1 MIEGA
6 ITKQLT
12 VREDE
17 RGYLIEVASDSW
29 GLAPI
34 VHVYE
39 AMARQ
44 GVIKGFHAHLKQTD
58 RFYLL
63 CGVAKVGLV
72 DLRGPIYELFADK
85 DENGGPGTWLCH
97 VGGETKPAQFTEIYP
112 TNEAW
117 MDALKLTKES
127 PTFGMMEHVILS
139 RKVAQLLFIPP
150 GVAHGQMA
158 IKGPSR
164 ILNLPTEVYNR
175 KMPDEVRMP
184 YNLLNFSWAI
194 TNR

>member
-1 MIEGA
+1 MIDGVRTMPL
-6 ITKQLT
+6 I

-17 RGYLIEVASDSW
+17 RGYLIEIASQSW
-29 GLAPI
+29 KLAPI

-63 CGVAKVGLV
+63 CGVAKIGLV

-97 VGGETKPAQFTEIYP
+97 VGGDNKSSKFTDIYP
-112 TNEAW
+112 DNEAW
-117 MDALKLTKES
+117 MNALGITEES
-127 PTFGMMEHVILS
+127 PTFGMMDSVIMS
-139 RKVAQLLFIPP
+139 RKIAQLLFIPP

-158 IKGPSR
+158 IEGPSR

-184 YNLLNFSWAI
+184 YDFLDFSWAI
-194 TNR
+194 INR